1 MRNVIVL
8 GFALLAAGITAIA
21 FRGGEA
27 GAVPAP
33 APVNFKWEYRALP
46 EAELIAL
53 TEGKTTEAG
62 LNKLGEEGWELAA
75 IRGSEGGKGGGG
87 GGGQNPRALF
97 CLKRLKPAR

>member
-1 MRNVIVL
+1 MRNIILL
-8 GFALLAAGITAIA
+8 GFALLAMGVTAIA
-21 FRGGEA
+21 FRSNDA

-46 EAELIAL
+46 EFEIIAL

-75 IRGSEGGKGGGG
+75 IRGDSGGKGGGG
-87 GGGQNPRALF
+87 GAPNPRALF
-97 CLKRLKPAR
+97 CLKRLKSGR